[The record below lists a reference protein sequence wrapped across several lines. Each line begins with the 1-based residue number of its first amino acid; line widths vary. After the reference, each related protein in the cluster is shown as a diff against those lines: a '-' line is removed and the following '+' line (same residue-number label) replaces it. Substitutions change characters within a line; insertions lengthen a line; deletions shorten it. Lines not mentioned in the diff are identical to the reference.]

1 MRQDHHHILVV
12 EEHGMVC
19 VFVSDGN
26 NRLKEG
32 TLAEYEG
39 ELYAIYL
46 LKEAQRKGYGKNL

>member
-1 MRQDHHHILVV
+1 
-12 EEHGMVC
+12 MVC